1 MAESRRRAAMA
12 TLAGTSLTVTI
23 TIAQAVVLI
32 PLCLRTLGAHL
43 YGAWLGAS
51 ELLVWIQLLDA
62 GIPNLLTQR
71 VGAAIGRGDR
81 TDAARWSITG
91 LVIVAAIG
99 GLLAIAGIAA
109 APFVARWAQ
118 VGPADAST
126 FVACF
131 RVGAVA
137 SALLLCA
144 NGFVGIARGVQRTEI
159 TSASQAAGAL
169 AGLVVSI
176 GLILAGWKLWALAA
190 GLAARGLV
198 AFGGGLAF
206 VRQGDRALWR
216 AAPSLATAREIGG
229 LAPSMV
235 AGSVG
240 YVLATNSEIVL
251 VTTVFGPVAAAVYAL
266 TRRAIDGLRNL
277 LDSIAFAVNG
287 GFAHLVAAAD
297 RHRARVVLHEML
309 WIRLALAS
317 LAGAVAIAVNRTFVT
332 LLFGPAQFGGVWLTA
347 AFVAQMVIGGQSFM
361 ANYLLRASGE
371 VRQGSWLL
379 AAEAAARVGAIA
391 IGLQV
396 FGLIG
401 APASAL
407 VVSATGLLVNWR
419 RLGRTLPPPR
429 EVVAVGRAFSNA
441 SPLAILALGLFVG
454 SLGAPLSWLA
464 FFAVGAAVGSVG
476 LLVLWY
482 ARPAPSTDGVALLR
496 WGRVARG

>member
-1 MAESRRRAAMA
+1 MAESRRRAAVA

-32 PLCLRTLGAHL
+32 PLCLRALGAHL

-51 ELLVWIQLLDA
+51 ELLIWIQLLDG

-71 VGAAIGRGDR
+71 VGAAVGREDR
-81 TDAARWSITG
+81 TDASRWSVTG
-91 LVIVAAIG
+91 LLIMAVIGILLTAA
-99 GLLAIAGIAA
+99 GLMA

-118 VGPADAST
+118 VASPEVPT

-131 RVGAVA
+131 RVGVVA
-137 SALLLCA
+137 SVLLLGA
-144 NGFVGIARGVQRTEI
+144 NGFIGIARGVQRTEI
-159 TSASQAAGAL
+159 TSAAQAAGAL
-169 AGLVVSI
+169 TGLVISI
-176 GLILAGWKLWALAA
+176 ALILTGWKLWALAI
-190 GLAARGLV
+190 GLAARGAVL
-198 AFGGGLAF
+198 FGGGLVFA
-206 VRQGDRALWR
+206 RRSDRALWR

-235 AGSVG
+235 TGSVG
-240 YVLATNSEIVL
+240 YMLANNSEIVL
-251 VTTVFGPVAAAVYAL
+251 VTTVFGPVSAAVYAL
-266 TRRAIDGLRNL
+266 TRRAVDGLRNL

-287 GFAHLVAAAD
+287 AFAHLVAAAD

-317 LAGAVAIAVNRTFVT
+317 LAGAIAIAVNRTFVT
-332 LLFGPAQFGGVWLTA
+332 LLFGPEQFGGVWLTA
-347 AFVAQMVIGGQSFM
+347 AFVTQMVVGGQSFM

-379 AAEAAARVGAIA
+379 AAEAAARVVAIA
-391 IGLQV
+391 TGLWM

-407 VVSATGLLVNWR
+407 VVSSVALFVNWR
-419 RLGRTLPPPR
+419 RLGRTLPPQR
-429 EVVAVGRAFSNA
+429 EAVAARRVFDDV
-441 SPLAILALGLFVG
+441 SPLAVLALGVVAG
-454 SLGAPLSWLA
+454 TLGAPLSWAA
-464 FFAVGAAVGSVG
+464 FFGVGAVVGTIG

-482 ARPAPSTDGVALLR
+482 TRPAPSNDGVSWLR
-496 WGRVARG
+496 WGRAVRG

>member
-1 MAESRRRAAMA
+1 MRESRRRAALA

-32 PLCLRTLGAHL
+32 PLCLRALGAHL

-51 ELLVWIQLLDA
+51 ELLVWIQMLDG

-81 TDAARWSITG
+81 TEAARWSITG
-91 LVIVAAIG
+91 LVLVSAIG
-99 GLLAIAGIAA
+99 GLLAAIGLTA

-118 VGPADAST
+118 VESADVPT
-126 FVACF
+126 FIACF
-131 RVGAVA
+131 RVGAAA

-159 TSASQAAGAL
+159 TSASQVAGAL
-169 AGLVVSI
+169 AGLVTSVV
-176 GLILAGWKLWALAA
+176 LILAGWKLWALAL
-190 GLAARGLV
+190 GLAVRGV
-198 AFGGGLAF
+198 IVFAGGFAFS
-206 VRQGDRALWR
+206 RQGDRALWQ
-216 AAPSLATAREIGG
+216 AAPSMTTAREIGG

-266 TRRAIDGLRNL
+266 TRRAIDGLRSL

-317 LAGAVAIAVNRTFVT
+317 LAGAIAIAVNRPFVT
-332 LLFGPAQFGGVWLTA
+332 LLFGSAQFGGVWLTA
-347 AFVAQMVIGGQSFM
+347 AFVAQMVIGGQSFL
-361 ANYLLRASGE
+361 ANYLLRAAGQ

-379 AAEAAARVGAIA
+379 AAEAAARAGGIA
-391 IGLQV
+391 VGLQV
-396 FGLIG
+396 LGLIG
-401 APASAL
+401 APLSTA
-407 VVSATGLLVNWR
+407 VVSTVGLFVNLR
-419 RLGRTLPPPR
+419 RLGRTLPPGRSDAFTRRAVSDVAP
-429 EVVAVGRAFSNA
+429 VAVLTVGVLVGLS
-441 SPLAILALGLFVG
+441 AL
-454 SLGAPLSWLA
+454 PLSWFT
-464 FFAVGAAVGSVG
+464 FFGAGAAVGGMG
-476 LLVLWY
+476 LLVLWRT
-482 ARPAPSTDGVALLR
+482 RPAPSTDGVALLR
-496 WGRVARG
+496 WGRRASG